1 MAKRVMIVD
10 DSMIMRT
17 LLKDIISA
25 DSDLELVGD
34 ACDGEMA
41 LQKVKALKPDLIL
54 LDIEMPKMN
63 GVECLKRLKLTSPAK
78 VIIVSSIAQDGS
90 AMAMD
95 VRKLGAAD
103 VVPKPSGATSLDIKA
118 KKGHEITTAAR
129 KVLGLAC

>member
-1 MAKRVMIVD
+1 MAKRVMVVD

-25 DSDLELVGD
+25 DSDLDLVGD

-41 LQKVKALKPDLIL
+41 LQKVKELKPDLIL

-63 GVECLKRLKLTSPAK
+63 GVECLKRLKLSSTAK
-78 VIIVSSIAQDGS
+78 VIIISSIAQDGS

-118 KKGHEITTAAR
+118 KKGHEITKTAR